1 MHKNKEVFMKNLL
14 LSLLKATDLIGKC
27 TKSFPES
34 DEVNYE
40 LFIYFLISIIEMIL
54 IIWEKLYWC

>member
-1 MHKNKEVFMKNLL
+1 MKNLL

-40 LFIYFLISIIEMIL
+40 LFIYFLISIFEMIL
-54 IIWEKLYWC
+54 SLRLGSRYQEMVN

>member
-1 MHKNKEVFMKNLL
+1 MKNLL

>member
-1 MHKNKEVFMKNLL
+1 MKNLL
-14 LSLLKATDLIGKC
+14 LFLLKATDLIGKC

-40 LFIYFLISIIEMIL
+40 LFIYFLISIIEMIFRKAL
-54 IIWEKLYWC
+54 LVLTEYKR